1 MNQLIHLND
10 GIGLPELANNIV
22 GMRGWALIGRMI
34 YSCARIGAT
43 ISREVRDVYVQNR
56 RLWAVAREGRQTARN
71 AVSPHA
77 GAISG
82 RL

>member
-10 GIGLPELANNIV
+10 GIGLPELADNIV

-43 ISREVRDVYVQNR
+43 ISREVRDV
-56 RLWAVAREGRQTARN
+56 
-71 AVSPHA
+71 
-77 GAISG
+77 
-82 RL
+82 